1 MREKNKR
8 EEQRHIV
15 GACENVTWLQE
26 IISLAQPADGRVS
39 PTFKPHHVAVAL
51 MMIGREQPLGRYELR
66 DRMSVGEGSTRTL
79 LKRLTE
85 ADYITAEGKQ
95 GQKLTLKGQRI
106 FQKLSEDIPI
116 GLALDLGGL
125 VVHTKSYA
133 NLVKGKTSAVTDGV
147 RQRDE
152 AIIQGGGYG
161 QAGATTLIQKNGL
174 LLMPPDDFNI
184 LLEYETEALL
194 IMESLRVENN
204 DVVVIGSAEDPN
216 LAREVSMAA
225 VTTLFNEE

>member
-1 MREKNKR
+1 MN
-8 EEQRHIV
+8 
-15 GACENVTWLQE
+15 
-26 IISLAQPADGRVS
+26 LAQPADRKVS

-51 MMIGREQPLGRYELR
+51 RMIGREQPLGRYELR

-79 LKRLTE
+79 LKRLSE

-95 GQKLTLKGQRI
+95 GQKLTQNGQSLFERI
-106 FQKLSEDIPI
+106 SEEVPLGLS
-116 GLALDLGGL
+116 LDLGGL
-125 VVHTKSYA
+125 VVHSNSFA
-133 NLVKGKTSAVTDGV
+133 NLVKKKAHLVTDGV

-161 QAGATTLIQKNGL
+161 QAGATTLIQKSGL

-184 LLEYETEALL
+184 LMAYEREAVL
-194 IMESLRVENN
+194 IMESLRVEDD
-204 DVVVIGSAEDPN
+204 DVVVIGSAEGTN

-225 VTTLFNEE
+225 VMTLFEED

>member
-1 MREKNKR
+1 MS
-8 EEQRHIV
+8 
-15 GACENVTWLQE
+15 WLEE
-26 IISLAQPADGRVS
+26 IISLAQPTDGRVS
-39 PTFKPHHVAVAL
+39 PAFKPHHVAVAL

-79 LKRLTE
+79 LKRLSE

-95 GQKLTLKGQRI
+95 GQKLTKKGQGL
-106 FQKLSEDIPI
+106 FEQFSEAVPV
-116 GLALDLGGL
+116 GLLLDLGGL
-125 VVHTKSYA
+125 VVHSHSFA
-133 NLVKGKTSAVTDGV
+133 NLVKGKAHIIKDGI

-161 QAGATTLIQKNGL
+161 KAGATTLIQKNGV

-194 IMESLRVENN
+194 IMESLRLEDN
-204 DVVVIGSAEDPN
+204 DAVVIGSAEDAN

-225 VTTLFNEE
+225 VMTLFNGE